1 MIKEIKQIV
10 SSNFA
15 VVVEELQKMFDEGF
29 KVVLE
34 GEGRPY
40 HMIMGNF
47 IITVERMVEKKE
59 EVADAGGA
67 GVQLELPLED
77 KKDSPVVFEPIVKT
91 DDTPPEVKE
100 VPVKTSRAK
109 K

>member
-1 MIKEIKQIV
+1 MIKEIKQII

-15 VVVEELQKMFDEGF
+15 VVVEELQQLIEEGF

-47 IITVERMVEKKE
+47 IITVERMVEKPEE
-59 EVADAGGA
+59 EVVEA
-67 GVQLELPLED
+67 VKEQVV
-77 KKDSPVVFEPIVKT
+77 DSPVVFEPIVQAE
-91 DDTPPEVKE
+91 DVLPEVQE
-100 VPVKTSRAK
+100 APVKPTRAK

>member
-15 VVVEELQKMFDEGF
+15 VVVEELQKLLDEGF
-29 KVVLE
+29 KVILE
-34 GEGRPY
+34 GESRPY

-47 IITVERMVEKKE
+47 IITVERMVEPEKAVE
-59 EVADAGGA
+59 EVVEASKEQ
-67 GVQLELPLED
+67 VV
-77 KKDSPVVFEPIVKT
+77 DSPVVFEPIVQAE
-91 DDTPPEVKE
+91 DVLPEVQEVKE
-100 VPVKTSRAK
+100 PVKTTRAK